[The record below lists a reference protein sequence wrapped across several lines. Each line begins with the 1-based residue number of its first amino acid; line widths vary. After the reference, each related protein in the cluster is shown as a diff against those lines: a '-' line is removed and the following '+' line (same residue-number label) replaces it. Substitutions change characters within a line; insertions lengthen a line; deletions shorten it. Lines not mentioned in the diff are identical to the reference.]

1 MSRAEQDR
9 IRQRKGEGNKR
20 IAQAARKMIELRR
33 AKDIGAAML
42 AMRDLDDT
50 IRDVDSAGQ
59 HKGTIQ

>member
-1 MSRAEQDR
+1 MSRADQDR

-20 IAQAARKMIELRR
+20 IAQAARKMIEHRR
-33 AKDIGAAML
+33 ARDVAGYME
-42 AMRDLDDT
+42 AMRHLDET